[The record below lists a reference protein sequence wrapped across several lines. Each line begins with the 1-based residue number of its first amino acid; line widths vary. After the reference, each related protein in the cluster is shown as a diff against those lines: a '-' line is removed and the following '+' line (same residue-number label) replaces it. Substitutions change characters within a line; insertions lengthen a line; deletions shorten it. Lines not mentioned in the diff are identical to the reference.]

1 MGREYRLMLISTSL
15 PSRGTQHLLVLVAVA
30 LFLPLW
36 VMAQSTGSQHVSQPG
51 SGIHAGWQMGPVAL
65 HTERH
70 QSYGT
75 HNLGNTGYGQAL
87 TIQTALNGPWEVEM
101 KAARSSIVMDD
112 GAMRGWK
119 TEVQSGTVMVN
130 WVWEAAGS
138 RRDAHTRFATI
149 SKGFQPFIGIGVSHI
164 DHVMK
169 QDLEDAFGREYHLWS
184 DGTLRDIDEAGDHG
198 GNANILRR
206 DYTYE
211 SDVVQAEGARGPG
224 RSLAIPAQIGIRLDV
239 SPRVRARMGIG
250 GWLGLTDAL
259 DDQVSGRALS
269 GDALA
274 SGFFGLGIRLGRLK
288 KRPAAAPVIPGVS
301 AEDAALL
308 ASMDTDRD
316 GISNLHDRCP
326 GTDSGVEVDASGCPV
341 DTDGD
346 GYADYKDA
354 EINSPHIDV
363 DGRGVALTLGE
374 GQDNHSSTDK
384 SGWDVVTGRVTSD
397 DRTQYTLNIPT
408 PAEGWTL
415 AEQHTL
421 LAFEHLSESENGMK
435 VKVSADPREA
445 GRAAHA
451 VRAAGLDA
459 ELIAP
464 EIESPSDA
472 VGGEATED
480 AVEMG
485 HFRVQ
490 MGAYRTP
497 DPAALN
503 ALFEGL
509 EVLRFKGEDGLL
521 RIVSPT
527 FEDRSEAL
535 AYQVQLTARGFTGA
549 FVTEHAPDGTSTAPS
564 SGQAQPEDDAPLA
577 PQFDPAKIE
586 FRIQLGALKTEMG
599 VDAMDGLLHL
609 GDIEHRSTT
618 GWHRYLHGRFS
629 SAAEARQELPMLL
642 EAGFEDAF
650 VVGDVAGRI
659 IPVAEAEILL
669 NQD

>member
-1 MGREYRLMLISTSL
+1 MSISSTL
-15 PSRGTQHLLVLVAVA
+15 PSAGFRPLFLLVLAAFA
-30 LFLPLW
+30 LIQTGQVLG
-36 VMAQSTGSQHVSQPG
+36 QSSASQQANHNNP
-51 SGIHAGWQMGPVAL
+51 GIHAGWQMGPVAL

-70 QSYGT
+70 QSFGT

-87 TIQTALNGPWEVEM
+87 TIQTALNGPWEIEM
-101 KAARSSIVMDD
+101 KAGRSAIVMDD
-112 GAMRGWK
+112 AAMRGWK

-149 SKGFQPFIGIGVSHI
+149 SRGFQPFIGIGLSHV

-169 QDLEDAFGREYHLWS
+169 QDLEDAFGRKYHLWS
-184 DGTLRDIDEAGDHG
+184 DGTLRDLDEAGDHG

-211 SDVVQAEGARGPG
+211 SDVANADGVRGPG
-224 RSLAIPAQIGIRLDV
+224 RSVAIPAQIGVRLDV
-239 SPRVRARMGIG
+239 SPRVRARLGIG
-250 GWLGLTDAL
+250 GWLGLTDDL
-259 DDQVSGRALS
+259 DDQESGRMLS

-288 KRPAAAPVIPGVS
+288 KKPAAPPTVPGVS
-301 AEDAALL
+301 MEDAALL
-308 ASMDTDRD
+308 AAMDTDRD

-326 GTDSGVEVDASGCPV
+326 GTEAGVEVDASGCPV

-354 EINSPHIDV
+354 EIHSPHIDV
-363 DGRGVALTLGE
+363 DGRGVAIAWGE
-374 GQDNHSSTDK
+374 DADGRTSSDK
-384 SGWDVVTGRVTSD
+384 SGWDVVTGQVTSD

-421 LAFEHLSESENGMK
+421 LAFEHLTESENGMT
-435 VKVSADPREA
+435 VKVSADPHEA
-445 GRAAHA
+445 GRAVHT
-451 VRAAGLDA
+451 VRAAGLEA

-464 EIESPSDA
+464 EAEA
-472 VGGEATED
+472 V
-480 AVEMG
+480 VEMEGDAPKQVEAEPG

-503 ALFEGL
+503 ALFDGI

-527 FEDRSEAL
+527 FEHRSEAV
-535 AYQVQLTARGFTGA
+535 AYQVQLAARGFAGA
-549 FVTEHAPDGTSTAPS
+549 FVTEHAPEGTSKVSAS
-564 SGQAQPEDDAPLA
+564 EEALPEGDASDS
-577 PQFDPAKIE
+577 PQFDADKIE
-586 FRIQLGALKTEMG
+586 FRIQLGALKAKMG
-599 VDAMDGLLHL
+599 VDAMDGLLRL

-618 GWHRYLHGRFS
+618 GWHRYLYGRFS
-629 SAAEARQELPMLL
+629 SASEARKALPLIR

-650 VVGDVAGRI
+650 VVGDVSGRI
-659 IPVAEAEILL
+659 IPLAEAEILL